1 MAFDPEVKVG
11 EIRIFADTKDPLTAL
26 VVADRGPAGYR
37 LVPVSPY
44 RVPASDDEM
53 SVGERVFQLWNAC
66 PAAKSFVGR
75 SWLVDTLASED
86 VARIRTALKT
96 CAALPA
102 KLGDYE
108 RRQLAAGGDFRP
120 WSELSPP
127 RVSWWRS
134 SGAWSMAAM
143 LVMGLGVAWLVVRE
157 EPVARSRSVGRVMT
171 VQMERPERVEALE
184 AMPAEEPD
192 AEEAVKALPPVDVAV
207 ETRAMGQVRVEAAP
221 DVSKLAKA
229 PRMAFEPRMKEL
241 ERAKRSM
248 NDAVVAAKTR
258 AGAREAEVVTMLE
271 QLKGAQRAD
280 GSWGAHPLKDTAL
293 AVIAFMAHGETSDSK
308 AFGKTLVD
316 GVRYLSEARLEGQK
330 REDVQM
336 AACALCGASFAVR
349 NPNVRTAAERVLESI
364 GDKRSVEAGRDWSGV
379 LADLTRSEADRS
391 SARVAA
397 VRPSDDAIADSCIL
411 ILKLLRK

>member
-1 MAFDPEVKVG
+1 MAFDHEVKVG
-11 EIRIFADTKDPLTAL
+11 EIRIFADTKEPLTAL

-44 RVPASDDEM
+44 RVPASDGEM
-53 SVGERVFQLWNAC
+53 SVGDRVFQLWNAC

-75 SWLVDTLASED
+75 SWLVDTLAPED

-96 CAALPA
+96 RAALPA

-108 RRQLAAGGDFRP
+108 RRQLASGGDFRP
-120 WSELSPP
+120 WRELSPP

-134 SGAWSMAAM
+134 AGAWSIAAM
-143 LVMGLGVAWLVVRE
+143 LVMGLGVTWLVVRE
-157 EPVARSRSVGRVMT
+157 EPTEHLTGRVMT
-171 VQMERPERVEALE
+171 VQMERPEPVQALE

-192 AEEAVKALPPVDVAV
+192 AEAAVKALPPVDVAV
-207 ETRAMGQVRVEAAP
+207 ETKAMAPVRVEAAP
-221 DVSKLAKA
+221 DVRKLAKA
-229 PRMAFEPRMKEL
+229 PRMAPAPKLKEL
-241 ERAKRSM
+241 ESARRVRS
-248 NDAVVAAKTR
+248 DAVVAAKTR
-258 AGAREAEVVTMLE
+258 AGAREAEVMTMLE
-271 QLKGAQRAD
+271 QLKGAQRSD

-293 AVIAFMAHGETSDSK
+293 AVIALMAHGETSDSQ
-308 AFGKTLVD
+308 AFGKMLVD

-349 NPNVRTAAERVLESI
+349 NPNVRTAAERVLASI
-364 GDKRSVEAGRDWSGV
+364 GDRRSVEAGRDWSGLLV
-379 LADLTRSEADRS
+379 DLTRPAADAGS

-397 VRPSDDAIADSCIL
+397 VRPGDDAVADTCIL
-411 ILKLLRK
+411 VLKLLKQ

>member
-11 EIRIFADTKDPLTAL
+11 EIRIFADTKEPLTAL

-44 RVPASDDEM
+44 RVTASDGEL
-53 SVGERVFQLWNAC
+53 SVGDRVFQLWNAW

-75 SWLVDTLASED
+75 SWLVDTLTPED

-96 CAALPA
+96 SASLPA

-108 RRQLAAGGDFRP
+108 RRQLAAGGGFRP
-120 WSELSPP
+120 WRELSPP

-157 EPVARSRSVGRVMT
+157 EPTERQSGRVMT
-171 VQMERPERVEALE
+171 VQMERPEPVEALE

-192 AEEAVKALPPVDVAV
+192 ADAAVKALPPVDVAV
-207 ETRAMGQVRVEAAP
+207 ENKALAPVRVEPAP
-221 DVSKLAKA
+221 EVRKLAKA
-229 PRMAFEPRMKEL
+229 PQMASATKMKEF
-241 ERAKRSM
+241 ESARRTRS
-248 NDAVVAAKTR
+248 DAVVAAKTR

-271 QLKGAQRAD
+271 QLKGAQKAD
-280 GSWGAHPLKDTAL
+280 GSWGTHPLKDTAL
-293 AVIAFMAHGETSDSK
+293 ALIALMAHGETSDSK

-316 GVRYLSEARLEGQK
+316 GVRYLSEARLEGEK

-349 NPNVRTAAERVLESI
+349 NPNVRTAAERVLASI
-364 GDKRSVEAGRDWSGV
+364 GDKRSVEVGRDWSGV
-379 LADLTRSEADRS
+379 LADLTRSESDRS

-397 VRPSDDAIADSCIL
+397 VRPGDDAIADTCIL
-411 ILKLLRK
+411 ILKLLKK

>member
-11 EIRIFADTKDPLTAL
+11 EIRIFADTKEPLTAL

-44 RVPASDDEM
+44 RVTASDGEL
-53 SVGERVFQLWNAC
+53 SVGDRVFQLWNAC

-75 SWLVDTLASED
+75 SWLVDTLTPED

-96 CAALPA
+96 CASLPA

-120 WSELSPP
+120 WRELSPP

-134 SGAWSMAAM
+134 PGAWSMAAM

-157 EPVARSRSVGRVMT
+157 EPTERQSGRVMT
-171 VQMERPERVEALE
+171 VQMERPEPVEALE

-192 AEEAVKALPPVDVAV
+192 ADAAVKALPPVDVAV
-207 ETRAMGQVRVEAAP
+207 ENKALATVRVETAP
-221 DVSKLAKA
+221 EVRKLAKA
-229 PRMAFEPRMKEL
+229 PRMASATKMKEF
-241 ERAKRSM
+241 ESARRTRS
-248 NDAVVAAKTR
+248 DAVVAAKTR

-271 QLKGAQRAD
+271 QLKGAQKVD
-280 GSWGAHPLKDTAL
+280 GSWGTHPLKDTAL
-293 AVIAFMAHGETSDSK
+293 ALIALMAHGETSDSK

-316 GVRYLSEARLEGQK
+316 GVRYLSEARLEGEK

-349 NPNVRTAAERVLESI
+349 NPNVRTAAERVLASI
-364 GDKRSVEAGRDWSGV
+364 GDKRSVEVGRDWSGV
-379 LADLTRSEADRS
+379 LADLTRSESDRS

-397 VRPSDDAIADSCIL
+397 VRPGDDAIADTCIL
-411 ILKLLRK
+411 ILKLLKK

>member
-11 EIRIFADTKDPLTAL
+11 EIRIFADTREPLTAL
-26 VVADRGPAGYR
+26 VVADRGSAGYR

-44 RVPASDDEM
+44 RVPASDGEM

-66 PAAKSFVGR
+66 PAAKSFVER

-86 VARIRTALKT
+86 VARIRAALKT

-108 RRQLAAGGDFRP
+108 RRQLAAGGGFRP
-120 WSELSPP
+120 WRELSPP

-143 LVMGLGVAWLVVRE
+143 LVMGLGVTWLVVRE
-157 EPVARSRSVGRVMT
+157 EPTARPVGRVMT
-171 VQMERPERVEALE
+171 VQMERPEEVEELE

-192 AEEAVKALPPVDVAV
+192 AEAAVKALPPVDVAV
-207 ETRAMGQVRVEAAP
+207 ETKALTPVRVDAAP
-221 DVSKLAKA
+221 DVRKLAKA
-229 PRMAFEPRMKEL
+229 PRMAPAPKMKASRNAGR
-241 ERAKRSM
+241 ERG
-248 NDAVVAAKTR
+248 DVVVAAKTH
-258 AGAREAEVVTMLE
+258 AGAREVEVVTMLE

-280 GSWGAHPLKDTAL
+280 GSWGAHPVKDTAL
-293 AVIAFMAHGETSDSK
+293 AVIALLAHGETSDSK

-316 GVRYLSEARLEGQK
+316 GVRYLAEARLDGQK

-349 NPNVRTAAERVLESI
+349 NPNVRTAAERVLASI
-364 GDKRSVEAGRDWSGV
+364 GDRRSVEAGRDWSGLLV
-379 LADLTRSEADRS
+379 DLTRPAATAGS
-391 SARVAA
+391 SARVATM
-397 VRPSDDAIADSCIL
+397 RPGDDAVADTCIL
-411 ILKLLRK
+411 ILKLLKQ

>member
-11 EIRIFADTKDPLTAL
+11 EIRIFADTKEPLTAL
-26 VVADRGPAGYR
+26 VIAERGPAGFR

-44 RVPASDDEM
+44 RVTASDGEL
-53 SVGERVFQLWNAC
+53 SVGDRVFQLWNAC
-66 PAAKSFVGR
+66 PAVKSFVGR
-75 SWLVDTLASED
+75 SWLVDTLTPED

-96 CAALPA
+96 CAPLPA

-108 RRQLAAGGDFRP
+108 RRQLAAGGGFRP
-120 WSELSPP
+120 WRELSPP

-143 LVMGLGVAWLVVRE
+143 LVMGLGVVWLVVRE
-157 EPVARSRSVGRVMT
+157 EPTERQSGRVMT
-171 VQMERPERVEALE
+171 VQMERPEPVEALE

-192 AEEAVKALPPVDVAV
+192 ADAAVKALPPVDVAV
-207 ETRAMGQVRVEAAP
+207 ENKALAPVRVETAP
-221 DVSKLAKA
+221 EVRKLAKA
-229 PRMAFEPRMKEL
+229 PRMASATKMKEF
-241 ERAKRSM
+241 ESARRTRS
-248 NDAVVAAKTR
+248 DAVVAAKTR

-271 QLKGAQRAD
+271 QLKGAQKAD
-280 GSWGAHPLKDTAL
+280 GSWGTHPLKDTAL
-293 AVIAFMAHGETSDSK
+293 ALIALMAHGETSDSK

-316 GVRYLSEARLEGQK
+316 GVRYLSEARLEGEK

-349 NPNVRTAAERVLESI
+349 NPNVRTAAERVLASI
-364 GDKRSVEAGRDWSGV
+364 GDKRSVEVGRDWSGV
-379 LADLTRSEADRS
+379 LADLTRSESDRS

-397 VRPSDDAIADSCIL
+397 VRPGDDAIADTCIL
-411 ILKLLRK
+411 ILKLLKK

>member
-1 MAFDPEVKVG
+1 MAFDSEVKVG
-11 EIRIFADTKDPLTAL
+11 EIRIFADTKEPLTAL

-44 RVPASDDEM
+44 RVPASDGEL
-53 SVGERVFQLWNAC
+53 SVGDRVFQLWNAC

-75 SWLVDTLASED
+75 SWLVDTLTPED

-96 CAALPA
+96 CASLPA

-120 WSELSPP
+120 WRELSPP
-127 RVSWWRS
+127 RVSWWRG

-157 EPVARSRSVGRVMT
+157 EPTERQSGRVMT
-171 VQMERPERVEALE
+171 VQMERPEPVEALE

-192 AEEAVKALPPVDVAV
+192 ADAAVKALPPVDVAV
-207 ETRAMGQVRVEAAP
+207 ENKALAPVRVEAAP
-221 DVSKLAKA
+221 EVRKLAKA
-229 PRMAFEPRMKEL
+229 PRMASASKMKEF
-241 ERAKRSM
+241 ESARRTRS
-248 NDAVVAAKTR
+248 DAVVAAKTR

-271 QLKGAQRAD
+271 QLKGAQKAD
-280 GSWGAHPLKDTAL
+280 GSWGTHPLKDTAL
-293 AVIAFMAHGETSDSK
+293 ALIALMAHGETSDSK

-349 NPNVRTAAERVLESI
+349 NPNVRTAAERVLASI
-364 GDKRSVEAGRDWSGV
+364 GDKRSVEVGRDWSGV
-379 LADLTRSEADRS
+379 LADLTRSESDRS

-397 VRPSDDAIADSCIL
+397 VRPGDDAIADTCIL
-411 ILKLLRK
+411 ILKLLKK

>member
-11 EIRIFADTKDPLTAL
+11 EIRIFADTKEPLTAL
-26 VVADRGPAGYR
+26 VIADRGPAGYR

-44 RVPASDDEM
+44 RVTASDGEL
-53 SVGERVFQLWNAC
+53 SVGDRVFQLWNAC

-75 SWLVDTLASED
+75 SWLVDTLTPED

-96 CAALPA
+96 CAPLPA

-108 RRQLAAGGDFRP
+108 RRQLAAGGGFRP
-120 WSELSPP
+120 WRELSPP

-157 EPVARSRSVGRVMT
+157 EPTERQSGRVMT
-171 VQMERPERVEALE
+171 VQMERPEPVEALE

-192 AEEAVKALPPVDVAV
+192 ADAAVKALPPVDVAV
-207 ETRAMGQVRVEAAP
+207 ENKALAPVRVETAP
-221 DVSKLAKA
+221 EVRKLAKA
-229 PRMAFEPRMKEL
+229 PRMASATKMKEF
-241 ERAKRSM
+241 ESARRTRS
-248 NDAVVAAKTR
+248 DAVVAAKTR

-271 QLKGAQRAD
+271 QLKGAQKAD
-280 GSWGAHPLKDTAL
+280 GSWGTHPLKDTAL
-293 AVIAFMAHGETSDSK
+293 ALIALMAHGETSDSK

-316 GVRYLSEARLEGQK
+316 GVRYLSEARLEGEK

-349 NPNVRTAAERVLESI
+349 NPNVRTAAERVLASI
-364 GDKRSVEAGRDWSGV
+364 GDKRSVEVGRDWSGV
-379 LADLTRSEADRS
+379 LADLTRSESDRS

-397 VRPSDDAIADSCIL
+397 VRPGDDAIADTCIL
-411 ILKLLRK
+411 ILKLLKK